1 MQAQEIREAI
11 VRDKLIAIIR
21 GVERGTIARTVDA
34 LSRGGIRLVEIT
46 LDQGS
51 AEKLQEA
58 LDAIR
63 CVSREFDGRIV
74 AGAGTVLTPDQ
85 ASWAVEAGARYI
97 IAPDTN
103 LAVIRRTRDLG
114 ALSIP
119 GAFTPTEIAGAAA
132 AGADFVKLFP
142 AGVLGCEYIKAV
154 RAPLSHVR
162 LLAVGGVDVDNV
174 RDFLRAGVVG
184 FGIGSSLVDRKL
196 ISMGKFDEIEAR
208 SRAFVHAVESERD
221 DAA

>member
-1 MQAQEIREAI
+1 MQAREIKEAI
-11 VRDKLIAIIR
+11 IRDKLIAILR
-21 GVERGTIARTVDA
+21 GVERGAVAGTVEA

-46 LDQGS
+46 LDQGND
-51 AEKLQEA
+51 EKLQVA

-63 CVSREFDGRIV
+63 WVSRELGGRVI

-97 IAPDTN
+97 ISPDTN
-103 LAVIRRTRDLG
+103 PAVIRRTRELG

-142 AGVLGCEYIKAV
+142 AGVFGCEYIKAV

-162 LLAVGGVDVDNV
+162 LIAVGGVDVDNIG
-174 RDFLRAGVVG
+174 DFLRAGVVG
-184 FGIGSSLVDRKL
+184 FGIGSNLVDRAL
-196 ISMGKFDEIEAR
+196 IARGAFDEIEAR
-208 SRAFVHAVESERD
+208 GRAFVLAVAGGGASTR
-221 DAA
+221 